1 MSSMNS
7 RIIIVKLKT
16 GKPELNNDRG
26 QVRGDLCGTSYLGRI
41 A

>member
-1 MSSMNS
+1 MNLW
-7 RIIIVKLKT
+7 IIIVKLKT

-26 QVRGDLCGTSYLGRI
+26 RVRGNLCGTSYLDRF